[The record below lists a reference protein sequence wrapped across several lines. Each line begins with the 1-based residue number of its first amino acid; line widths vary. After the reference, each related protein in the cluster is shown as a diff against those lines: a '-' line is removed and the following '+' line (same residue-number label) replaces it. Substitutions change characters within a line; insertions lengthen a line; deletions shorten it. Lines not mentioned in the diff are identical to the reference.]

1 MLFWILHL
9 TPFIAR
15 WRGDIG
21 GRHWGHQQIY
31 LVGRGWTQRQDEGA
45 PTKLFIFP
53 CLSLNFHKPKAV
65 SETDDMELA
74 ALMARATKEITQVSG
89 DEAEDDSE
97 PGEDQ
102 I

>member
-1 MLFWILHL
+1 
-9 TPFIAR
+9 
-15 WRGDIG
+15 
-21 GRHWGHQQIY
+21 
-31 LVGRGWTQRQDEGA
+31 
-45 PTKLFIFP
+45 
-53 CLSLNFHKPKAV
+53 
-65 SETDDMELA
+65 MELA